1 MSYACKTLNVFLSVC
16 WKPVPSTC
24 IPIEIAALWIFV
36 LEAKLFPLDF
46 YLSPQV
52 CLSLQDN
59 MLLSFRYSSHWFY
72 DSVSGHS
79 SFTAQALSSFHTW
92 RKKVNQ
98 SKMLRWIAVACFNS
112 CSFLVP
118 INKLEESVC
127 NVTVKYVG
135 KTRCVESWA
144 LCNFGVSVISILA
157 QQ

>member
-1 MSYACKTLNVFLSVC
+1 MLVKHWMFSSQCVENLCHQLAYQLRLLLYEFLSWRQNC
-16 WKPVPSTC
+16 FLLT
-24 IPIEIAALWIFV
+24 FT
-36 LEAKLFPLDF
+36 
-46 YLSPQV
+46 
-52 CLSLQDN
+52 SLHKSVSVFKIN

-135 KTRCVESWA
+135 KPRCVESWA
-144 LCNFGVSVISILA
+144 LCNFGVSMISILA